1 MDDRSFWQLTSRLD
15 WNHTGD
21 DALVIEPVVDALA
34 EMDRSEIRAFQEI
47 LAKKLFALDGRA
59 WAREAG
65 SMIWWGEPDS
75 LSQDSFLYA
84 RCVVVANGRAFYE
97 AVLANPSKMPKNM
110 EFESLIY
117 IAPRAEERKQ
127 GATGGI
133 DTEVSFETFSNR
145 AGWG

>member
-1 MDDRSFWQLTSRLD
+1 M
-15 WNHTGD
+15 
-21 DALVIEPVVDALA
+21 
-34 EMDRSEIRAFQEI
+34 
-47 LAKKLFALDGRA
+47 
-59 WAREAG
+59 
-65 SMIWWGEPDS
+65 
-75 LSQDSFLYA
+75 
-84 RCVVVANGRAFYE
+84 VANGRAFYE